1 MSAASSPCQSSRHR
15 LFQFEQFPLP
25 SMSMPI
31 HSRTLAAEC
40 HNNNNN
46 ADSNANHWLFHS
58 FSAPCRTHQIGHHF
72 GHAADAENV
81 ALFLDDNHKI
91 VPSSM
96 LSMAGGGATR
106 NNAFVR
112 SQSESAAL
120 NKLVQLNAQHKPRHF
135 LDEFEI
141 WRNRKGGQTGGQS
154 GTPSGGPV
162 GSGREVKFFDEP
174 HPLQSDSE
182 GEDSLVSPDE
192 EVSPSASCAEE
203 EEEEEG
209 TSGNAGPMLD
219 VLDELVEQLE
229 GLDMDEHQQQDGVR
243 KSISD
248 HLHQQ
253 QHHQSMS
260 PRFSDSLLDA
270 SSSSDSSCLSMTVPM
285 PSSMASDCPYSA
297 PSPPPSF
304 VEPPPD
310 YVTVPLLLAS
320 VDIAMPAEPSPVVQ
334 LPFQVPLLSV
344 ELCHRRPS
352 VDGITPPS
360 SATIAI
366 DNAGGGCCFSAHGN
380 TPTTIVANLPEAT
393 MLPEA
398 IAASLVMPSR
408 ALRLLKRVRFADD
421 CGQCLETVRVMTEP
435 SDYPPK
441 ISPAVLRRIRRAAA
455 ATASSSIAG
464 GQLPAGSDGQQSN
477 KTSPLAIDEE
487 DSDELEFEG
496 EERQRKEQHRRT
508 WKMAFKQPASEY
520 VRFRDTLDRQRVAL
534 ENVMLKN
541 ELRRMIGTIKVANI
555 AFEKRVF
562 IRHTANGWKTF
573 EDVQAKW
580 QCSPSKAFDTF
591 RFDVPL
597 LRNENPFSR
606 VEFCVCFVAGSS
618 SCEEAHWD
626 SNEGKNFVLVSHD
639 QYPTTTTATLTPK
652 TTPAGS
658 IQMTKSRTSSSG
670 SPPKDINHNNTA
682 ATMAGH
688 QTSRSLPRK
697 IDRCSGG
704 DRDDPYRMDWN
715 SPNGWSSTTFGA
727 WKQLTTDVPYW

>member
-1 MSAASSPCQSSRHR
+1 MGSSSC
-15 LFQFEQFPLP
+15 FFF
-25 SMSMPI
+25 
-31 HSRTLAAEC
+31 
-40 HNNNNN
+40 
-46 ADSNANHWLFHS
+46 
-58 FSAPCRTHQIGHHF
+58 
-72 GHAADAENV
+72 
-81 ALFLDDNHKI
+81 
-91 VPSSM
+91 PSSTAIRDFT
-96 LSMAGGGATR
+96 LIS
-106 NNAFVR
+106 N
-112 SQSESAAL
+112 
-120 NKLVQLNAQHKPRHF
+120 
-135 LDEFEI
+135 
-141 WRNRKGGQTGGQS
+141 
-154 GTPSGGPV
+154 
-162 GSGREVKFFDEP
+162 
-174 HPLQSDSE
+174 
-182 GEDSLVSPDE
+182 SL
-192 EVSPSASCAEE
+192 
-203 EEEEEG
+203 
-209 TSGNAGPMLD
+209 
-219 VLDELVEQLE
+219 
-229 GLDMDEHQQQDGVR
+229 
-243 KSISD
+243 SISD
-248 HLHQQ
+248 HLYQQ
-253 QHHQSMS
+253 QHHQPMS
-260 PRFSDSLLDA
+260 PCFSDSLLSA

-285 PSSMASDCPYSA
+285 PSSVTFDCPYSA

-352 VDGITPPS
+352 MDGIVPPLLPSALTNNISVVETPPS

-366 DNAGGGCCFSAHGN
+366 DNAGGGCFSAHDN
-380 TPTTIVANLPEAT
+380 TTTTIVANLPEAT

-398 IAASLVMPSR
+398 IAASLAMPSR

-464 GQLPAGSDGQQSN
+464 GQFYAGSDGQQPN
-477 KTSPLAIDEE
+477 KTSPIAIDEE

-562 IRHTANGWKTF
+562 VRHTANGWKTF

-597 LRNENPFSR
+597 LRNENP
-606 VEFCVCFVAGSS
+606 
-618 SCEEAHWD
+618 
-626 SNEGKNFVLVSHD
+626 
-639 QYPTTTTATLTPK
+639 
-652 TTPAGS
+652 
-658 IQMTKSRTSSSG
+658 
-670 SPPKDINHNNTA
+670 
-682 ATMAGH
+682 
-688 QTSRSLPRK
+688 
-697 IDRCSGG
+697 
-704 DRDDPYRMDWN
+704 
-715 SPNGWSSTTFGA
+715 
-727 WKQLTTDVPYW
+727 